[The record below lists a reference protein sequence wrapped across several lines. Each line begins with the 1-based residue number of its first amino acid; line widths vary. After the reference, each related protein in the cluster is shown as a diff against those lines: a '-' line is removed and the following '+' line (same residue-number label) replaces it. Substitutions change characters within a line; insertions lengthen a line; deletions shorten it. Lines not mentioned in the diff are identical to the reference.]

1 MASKYISTKFSCYV
15 GYVVQAVVNNFL
27 PILFI
32 ALQDVYGLGY
42 EKLARLILFNFAAQM
57 VTDILSPHII
67 DRIGY
72 RASAFLSQATAALG
86 LVMLSFL
93 PRVMSNTYLAIII
106 SVIVYAVGSGL
117 MEVII
122 SPIVEM
128 LPTGDKSGNMA
139 FLHSFYCWG
148 QAFTVTVTTFLVFVF
163 GYSGWANIPAIWA
176 VIPFINMFS
185 FLKVPIVEP
194 DKTQKTKTL
203 RQLLKS
209 PRFIG
214 YMVMMFCAG
223 AAEIA
228 MAEWASMF
236 IQQALGVSKVIGD
249 LAGPCAFALFMGT
262 GRIWYAKVSHNISF
276 KKTLIILSIMCFI
289 CYLVVAVCKIAAVSL
304 VFCAV
309 CGFTVSV
316 FWPAILSAAAK
327 DFPTGGTALF
337 SVIAMCGDTGCCL
350 GPWSLGIIADNF
362 GLNVGFAAMTVF
374 PIGMIITLC
383 LKNKDCKM
391 VRQDV

>member
-1 MASKYISTKFSCYV
+1 MASKYLSTKLSCYV
-15 GYVVQAVVNNFL
+15 GYVVQAIVNNFL

-42 EKLARLILFNFAAQM
+42 EKLARLILVNFAAQM
-57 VTDILSPHII
+57 VTDFLSPKIVNK
-67 DRIGY
+67 IGY
-72 RASAFLSQATAALG
+72 RSAAFLSQATAAFG
-86 LVMLSFL
+86 LLSLSIL
-93 PRVMSNTYLAIII
+93 PRIMENTYISIMI
-106 SVIVYAVGSGL
+106 SVAVYAVGSGL

-128 LPTGDKSGNMA
+128 LPTRDKSGNMA

-148 QAFTVTVTTFLVFVF
+148 QAFTVVVTTFLVFLF
-163 GYSGWANIPAIWA
+163 GYKGWANIPAIWS

-194 DKTQKTKTL
+194 DKAVKTKTL
-203 RQLLKS
+203 GQLLKS
-209 PRFIG
+209 PLFVS

-262 GRIWYAKVSHNISF
+262 GRIWYAKFSYKISF
-276 KKTLIILSIMCFI
+276 IKTLTVLSILCFV
-289 CYLVVAVCKIAAVSL
+289 CYFVVAVCHVAAVSL
-304 VFCAV
+304 VFCAM
-309 CGFTVSV
+309 CGFAVSV
-316 FWPAILSAAAK
+316 FWPAILSSAAK
-327 DFPTGGTALF
+327 DFPTGGTALY
-337 SVIAMCGDTGCCL
+337 STIAMCGDTGCCI
-350 GPWSLGIIADNF
+350 GPWSLGVIADSL

-374 PIGMIITLC
+374 PVGMIAMLLIC
-383 LKNKDCKM
+383 RKNKDCKT
-391 VRQDV
+391 V